1 VHAAVETEIDPD
13 VLSTSKSKAQSTNAT
28 VVPEVVPTKKVAEFD
43 WKTQLLKVSD
53 ERIKRRLS
61 CVVVDTNSTVLF
73 LTTRQEKLLFRMLVS
88 SDRQLAG
95 KFEQKT
101 EK

>member
-1 VHAAVETEIDPD
+1 
-13 VLSTSKSKAQSTNAT
+13 
-28 VVPEVVPTKKVAEFD
+28 VAEFD
-43 WKTQLLKVSD
+43 WKTQLLKVGD
-53 ERIKRRLS
+53 ERIKRRLR

-73 LTTRQEKLLFRMLVS
+73 LTARQEMLLFRMLAP